1 MRRNKPRVLTTKE
14 ENQLQFKR
22 WLEKARVEDLKSD
35 KSNKVFLLI
44 LAITIIIL
52 QCSINI
58 LACVLYIIDGYVED
72 PDTRY
77 VLRIVDLLIAIF
89 FTFEMMANFYF
100 QTKPKYRYFLY
111 VDTWIDAATVFPEY
125 LSWIF
130 SSSGG
135 FDVSFLRIL
144 RVFKVI
150 RILKFQK
157 TLKKLKVNSSRQA
170 PVDTTI
176 PSDNM
181 SRLKKQLVMLV
192 VSLFATFFIAAGI
205 VLFVQEIQPDA
216 FNQNLVFDGSIYF
229 VTITVGSLGYGDIL
243 PITPL
248 SRMVTLVILLSVFTV
263 FGNQISKI
271 VAIMK
276 ESDEFDVQYSL
287 RDHAIVF
294 SANSIDLVCSFLID
308 YYKNNPHTKVLV
320 IGEREMGQTMKSVL
334 DLSYVEGKLYFLSMG
349 KGFDRKTIKKS

>member
-1 MRRNKPRVLTTKE
+1 MNV
-14 ENQLQFKR
+14 
-22 WLEKARVEDLKSD
+22 
-35 KSNKVFLLI
+35 
-44 LAITIIIL
+44 
-52 QCSINI
+52 
-58 LACVLYIIDGYVED
+58 LACVLFIIDGYVKD
-72 PDTRY
+72 SKARD
-77 VLRIVDLLIAIF
+77 VLGIIDLIIAIF

-100 QTKPKYRYFLY
+100 QTKPKYRYFIS
-111 VDTWIDAATVFPEY
+111 VDTWVDFATVLPEY

-157 TLKKLKVNSSRQA
+157 TLKKLDISSNKQTPA
-170 PVDTTI
+170 EI
-176 PSDNM
+176 AIQNNNM
-181 SRLKKQLVMLV
+181 SRLKKQLGMLV
-192 VSLFATFFIAAGI
+192 VSLFATFFIAAGVI
-205 VLFVQEIQPDA
+205 LFVQVLQPNA
-216 FNQNLVFDGSIYF
+216 FTENLLFDSSIYF

-248 SRMVTLVILLSVFTV
+248 SRMVTLIILLSVFTI

-276 ESDEFDVQYSL
+276 ESDEFDIQYNM
-287 RDHAIVF
+287 RDHTIVF
-294 SANSIDLVCSFLID
+294 SANSIDLVCSFLVD

-320 IGEREMGQTMKSVL
+320 IGEREMSQTMKALL
-334 DLSYVEGKLYFLSMG
+334 DLSYVENKLYFLSLG
-349 KGFDRKTIKKS
+349 KGFDRKTIK